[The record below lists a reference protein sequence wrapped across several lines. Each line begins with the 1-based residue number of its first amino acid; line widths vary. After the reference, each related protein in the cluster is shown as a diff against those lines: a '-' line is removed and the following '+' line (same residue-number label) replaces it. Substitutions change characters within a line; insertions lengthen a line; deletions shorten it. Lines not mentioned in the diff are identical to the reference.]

1 MGLLDMVTG
10 LLKKGDTEGKNSLMD
25 IVTQMVLN
33 PDNNGLQGLIKSFQD
48 NGLGEQIASWVST
61 GENVSISDKQI
72 KDVVGDDKLGQI
84 SSQLG
89 VSEKETAGG
98 LAEMLPKLIDQL
110 TPDGQIPEGDLLAQG
125 LELLKGKLFS

>member
-10 LLKKGDTEGKNSLMD
+10 LLKTGDTEGKNSLMN

>member
-10 LLKKGDTEGKNSLMD
+10 LLKKGDTEGKNPLVN

-33 PDNNGLQGLIKSFQD
+33 PDSNGLQGLIASFQE
-48 NGLGEQIASWVST
+48 NGLGEHIASWVST
-61 GENVSISDKQI
+61 GENVSISDAQI
-72 KDVVGDDKLGQI
+72 KDVIDDDQLGQI

-89 VSEKETAGG
+89 VSKEDAAGG
-98 LAEMLPKLIDQL
+98 LADMLPKLIDQL

-125 LELLKGKLFS
+125 LELLKGQIFS

>member
-10 LLKKGDTEGKNSLMD
+10 LLKKGDTKDENPLMN
-25 IVTQMVLN
+25 IVAQMISN
-33 PDNNGLQGLIKSFQD
+33 PDSNGLQGLIKSFQD

-61 GENVSISDKQI
+61 GENVSISDEQI
-72 KDVVGDDKLGQI
+72 KNVFGDDQLGQI

-89 VSEKETAGG
+89 VPENETAGG
-98 LAEMLPKLIDQL
+98 LAEMLPKVIDQL

-125 LELLKGKLFS
+125 LDLLKGKLFG